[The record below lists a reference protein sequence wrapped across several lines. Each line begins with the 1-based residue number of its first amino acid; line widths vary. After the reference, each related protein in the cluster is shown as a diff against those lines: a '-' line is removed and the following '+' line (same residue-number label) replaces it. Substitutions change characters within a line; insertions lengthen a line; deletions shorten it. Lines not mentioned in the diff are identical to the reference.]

1 MDRDLDLLTALLLD
15 PCLTTGEA
23 IREAAARRRTR
34 EVERPAPRGEKWRPE
49 RAGPRP
55 HAECV
60 DYVL

>member
-1 MDRDLDLLTALLLD
+1 MDRDLDVLTALLLD

-23 IREAAARRRTR
+23 IREAVACRGVR
-34 EVERPAPRGEKWRPE
+34 EVERHPPRDEKWSRD
-49 RAGPRP
+49 RVRSHP